1 MSETMHYSLRSTIRV
16 TLDSLEMVESAVS
29 SLSRRKNF
37 NAKEYRA
44 KIDTVKGELL
54 ELLEMS
60 DAYIALREA
69 E

>member
-29 SLSRRKNF
+29 CLSRRKDF